1 MFRINII
8 TQLLAFFIFAIMI
21 NFLKVKALLIAL
33 TVFVSALVWLK
44 NRQFFQLLRRL
55 KWFYLVMF
63 LIYALNTPG
72 EHFVNWPFSIG
83 ATHEGVQEGFAQLM
97 RISVMLAALSLI
109 LTSNSRTML
118 MSGLYYLLFPLKLIG
133 LNVECF
139 TARLWLTLHYVET
152 QKNTSKNINMFSKLG
167 DNFSAIF
174 EENGH
179 EEVSITLEKPA
190 YTWIDFGVMILLFG
204 LLIYLMFKGLA

>member
-21 NFLKVKALLIAL
+21 NFLKINALLIAL

-44 NRQFFQLLRRL
+44 NHQFFRLLRRL

-72 EHFVNWPFSIG
+72 EYFTNWPFSIG
-83 ATHEGVQEGFAQLM
+83 PTHEGVQEGFAQLM

-109 LTSNSRTML
+109 LTSNSRTRL
-118 MSGLYYLLFPLKLIG
+118 MSGLYYLMSPLKLVG
-133 LNVECF
+133 LNVERF
-139 TARLWLTLHYVET
+139 TARLWLTLHYVEM
-152 QKNTSKNINMFSKLG
+152 QQNTSKNINMFSKLG

-179 EEVSITLEKPA
+179 EE
-190 YTWIDFGVMILLFG
+190 
-204 LLIYLMFKGLA
+204 